1 MFKQYVH
8 AEIAAGLDETYRF
21 EAWATQAPGATYYD
35 VHVSVI
41 DEREQCV
48 PILRQV
54 LAGGRQRVLES
65 GCGSGRWLAWF
76 ARQGHCAVGID
87 DSAGPLRV
95 ARAHDAAMPLVRGD
109 ALQTP
114 FGDGAFD
121 VAFSAYVAEH
131 FPDGPDAVLR
141 ELHRV
146 VRPGGALVL
155 IVPFE
160 NWFRRLLMQ
169 PAWHAYYAWARW
181 RGRPLAFTEHRFR
194 RREVVDAVRR
204 AGFAVE
210 RVAPDDY
217 RYPWAKGLCVDLG
230 GLARPRGLPAG
241 SWELNAPARLLAR
254 ALNALSPWATCA
266 GILVVGRRPADR

>member
-21 EAWATQAPGATYYD
+21 EEWAAEAPGPAYHD

-41 DEREQCV
+41 EAREASV
-48 PILRQV
+48 AILREV
-54 LAGGRQRVLES
+54 LAGGPKRILES
-65 GCGSGRWLAWF
+65 GCGSGRWLAWL
-76 ARQGHCAVGID
+76 ARQGHRAVGLD

-95 ARAHDAAMPLVRGD
+95 ARAHDPAMPLVRGD
-109 ALQTP
+109 ALRAP
-114 FGDGAFD
+114 FADGVFD

-131 FPDGPDAVLR
+131 FPEGPDAVLR

-146 VRPGGALVL
+146 VRPGGALIL

-160 NWFRRLLMQ
+160 NWLRRALLQ
-169 PAWHAYYAWARW
+169 PALRAYYAYARR

-194 RREVVDAVRR
+194 RAEVLAAVRG
-204 AGFAVE
+204 AGFAIE

-230 GLARPRGLPAG
+230 PLVRPRGHPAG
-241 SWELNAPARLLAR
+241 SWELNGPGRLLAR
-254 ALNALSPWATCA
+254 ALHALSPWAACA
-266 GILVVGRRPADR
+266 GILVVGRK